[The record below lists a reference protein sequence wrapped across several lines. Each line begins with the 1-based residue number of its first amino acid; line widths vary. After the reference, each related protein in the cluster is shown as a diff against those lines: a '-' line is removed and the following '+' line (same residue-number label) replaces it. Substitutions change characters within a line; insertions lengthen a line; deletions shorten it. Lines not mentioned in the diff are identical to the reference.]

1 MTAHQA
7 EYVSPEDHGYI
18 TVDRNWLITSSN
30 KIASRILEIPEKQ
43 LLGMDSREIFCTD
56 DRFGLICSHLEDV
69 SRKQSGK
76 STQLRITTHTTVTKS
91 PVNLEI
97 ITIPAKTGGIAGAYI
112 GFSDV
117 TPHLAASRLALDSI
131 VEGVFTVDHDFKI
144 TSWNAAAERITGFT
158 EKEVLGRPCK
168 TIFRSSI
175 CKKDCAM
182 SQSIQACA
190 NVSNP
195 SVYIATKSG
204 KYVPVQVNAAP
215 LVDMEKNIIGGVE
228 TFRDMTL
235 SLQYEMIIDAVAD
248 GVFTVNEKGEITS
261 FNRAAEKIT
270 GWTEEEV
277 LGKSCAAVLLSSTNV
292 QSCPLNTCMREKR
305 TIVDTDLFIINRE
318 GFSVPVNVSA
328 APFLDHQ
335 DNVIGGVE
343 SFRDSTNR
351 LQTALILDSVADGVF
366 TVDRD
371 WRITSFNL
379 AAELISGWSREKAVG
394 KFCSD
399 IFQSSICGRNCA
411 IAEALYTGQPVSNR
425 SISIRNTDGTTVPVS
440 ISAAPLVDHDGN
452 VIGGVETFRDLRVE
466 INLRQQLM
474 RSFTFESIISKS
486 PGMQRLFQI
495 LPEISRSNSNVLIL
509 GESGTGKEL
518 IAKAI
523 YNASTRQDKPFIAV
537 NCGALP
543 ETLLESELF
552 GYKSGAFTD
561 AKKDKE
567 GRFAAAE
574 GGTLFLDE
582 IGDIPGS
589 LQVKLLR
596 VLQEKVYEPLG
607 SNTPIKADVRILAA
621 TNRDLGQLVQEGL
634 FRDDLFY
641 RLNVANIVLP
651 PLRERIEDIPLLV
664 NHFVENFRAEKQK
677 DIAGVSEEVMSIL
690 MRYHY
695 PGNIR
700 ELENII
706 EYGFILCP
714 GGQIQVSHLP
724 ESLSEENIKTP
735 SLTVSGGRRMTLEEL
750 EKQAILLAL
759 ERNSW
764 KKMKTCRELGISKDT
779 LRRKLRSYGLEEPAK
794 KSG

>member
-1 MTAHQA
+1 MA
-7 EYVSPEDHGYI
+7 ESQIEFTPQGEHGYI
-18 TVDRNWLITSSN
+18 TVDSNWLITSCNGTAS
-30 KIASRILEIPEKQ
+30 KILDIPECTLQGK
-43 LLGMDSREIFCTD
+43 DCREIFCSD
-56 DRFGLICSHLEDV
+56 DRFRQICSHLKPL
-69 SRKQSGK
+69 SRNRAGK
-76 STQLRITTHTTVTKS
+76 SEQIRLTTHTATTNT
-91 PVNLEI
+91 PIALEV
-97 ITIPAKTGGIAGAYI
+97 ITLPSDKGGLAGAYI
-112 GFSDV
+112 GFSDFS
-117 TPHLAASRLALDSI
+117 TPLAASRLALNSI
-131 VEGVFTVDHDFKI
+131 AEGVFTVDHDWKI
-144 TSWNAAAERITGFT
+144 TSWNSAAERITGFS
-158 EKEVLGRPCK
+158 EEDVLDRPCK
-168 TIFRSSI
+168 SIFKSTI
-175 CKKDCAM
+175 CKKDCAIAK
-182 SQSIQACA
+182 SIQACS
-190 NVSNP
+190 NVTNP
-195 SVYIATKSG
+195 SVYIATKRG
-204 KYVPVQVNAAP
+204 RYVPVQVSAAP

-228 TFRDMTL
+228 TFRDMTARVQHEL
-235 SLQYEMIIDAVAD
+235 ILDAVAD
-248 GVFTVNEKGEITS
+248 GVFTVNSRGHVTS

-270 GWTEEEV
+270 GWSEEEV
-277 LGKSCAAVLLSSTNV
+277 LGKSCSEVLLSSINV
-292 QSCPLNTCMREKR
+292 ASCPLTICMREKR
-305 TIVDTDLFIINRE
+305 TIVDTELFIINKN
-318 GFSVPVNVSA
+318 GFSIPVSVSA

-335 DNVIGGVE
+335 GYVIGGVE
-343 SFRDSTNR
+343 SFRDNTNR

-371 WRITSFNL
+371 WRITSFNQG
-379 AAELISGWSREKAVG
+379 AEIITGWSREKALG
-394 KFCSD
+394 QFCSD
-399 IFQSSICGRNCA
+399 VFHSSICGKNCA
-411 IAEALYTGQPVSNR
+411 IAEALYTGKPVANR
-425 SISIRNTDGTTVPVS
+425 SISIQAFDNICTPVS

-452 VIGGVETFRDLRVE
+452 VVGGVETFRDLRVE
-466 INLRQQLM
+466 INLRRQLM
-474 RSFTFESIISKS
+474 RNFTFESIISKS
-486 PGMQRLFQI
+486 PAMQRLFQI
-495 LPEISRSNSNVLIL
+495 LPEISLSESNVLIL

-523 YNASTRQDKPFIAV
+523 FNASGRKDKPFVAV

-552 GYKSGAFTD
+552 GYKTGAFTD

-582 IGDIPGS
+582 IGDIPQS

-607 SNTPIKADVRILAA
+607 SNTPVKADVRILAA

-664 NHFVENFRAEKQK
+664 DHFVENFRAEKQK
-677 DIAGVSEEVMSIL
+677 DISGVSDEVMVRL

-706 EYGFILCP
+706 EYSFILCP
-714 GGQIQVSHLP
+714 GGQIQESHLP
-724 ESLSEENIKTP
+724 ESMSEENMGTP
-735 SLTVSGGRRMTLEEL
+735 AITLAGSRRMTLEEL

-779 LRRKLRSYGLEEPAK
+779 LRRKLRSYGLGEPR
-794 KSG
+794 KS